1 MIITIVKLYQLNIV
15 TAQSILCTNS
25 MSIWNHRIDM
35 DCQDFFKCPQMLNV
49 KGRKEGISHSFC
61 FSKRPVLKCN
71 AWDPEENIIFWVT
84 VTVLCYLNIL
94 ENQVVFC
101 NWQIWPLI
109 PRTPHPQPRLQSFTL
124 PPPPTKRKLRSKLCF
139 CDNDS

>member
-25 MSIWNHRIDM
+25 VSIWNHRIDM
-35 DCQDFFKCPQMLNV
+35 DCQDFLKCLQMLNV

-71 AWDPEENIIFWVT
+71 AWDPEENTIFWVT

-101 NWQIWPLI
+101 NWQIRPLI
-109 PRTPHPQPRLQSFTL
+109 STDS
-124 PPPPTKRKLRSKLCF
+124 PPPPLPSKLHFTPPKRKLRSKLCF
-139 CDNDS
+139 LW